1 MYRKYIFI
9 IISLQKNYS
18 SRDTTPLSKTS
29 KRWLPVLTLVASL
42 EREDRV
48 FGQNYLS
55 SILTSIL
62 LSSSIFLWL
71 RIEAVHAE
79 VEGILS

>member
-9 IISLQKNYS
+9 IISRQKNYS

-29 KRWLPVLTLVASL
+29 KRWLPVLSLVASL
-42 EREDRV
+42 KREDRV

-55 SILTSIL
+55 PLLTVHSPL
-62 LSSSIFLWL
+62 FLDL
-71 RIEAVHAE
+71 FVVENRSYAE
-79 VEGILS
+79 LEGILS